1 MDMSTASSNEQGSI
15 YQRPVELLQH
25 LVRFNTTNP
34 PGEEAACIA
43 YLNNLLQEMGIET
56 IIVAHDPARP
66 NLVARLTGQGNAPPL
81 LLQGHVDVVTT
92 EKQQWQHPP
101 FEGSIHDGYVWGRG
115 TLDMKGGVA
124 MMVAAFLRAK
134 AEHATLPGDVLL
146 TVLSDEEASGE
157 YGAKYLV
164 ENHADLFKDVRYAL
178 GEFGGFSMYVAGKR
192 FYPIQVMEK
201 KTCGLK
207 VIIRGPGGHGAL
219 PMRGGTVARLGRFIQ
234 QMDEQRL
241 PVHITSVTQQMIE
254 TLASA
259 LFTTIGPTLLQLL
272 EPAQTNMLLDMLGQ
286 PGQTFDPLLHNTANI
301 TMIHGGQKNN
311 VIPSEIVVD
320 LDGRLLPGYGP
331 EDMIAEMLQLVGND
345 IDLEVVSYDPGPAE
359 PDMGLY
365 EILAGILKEADPD
378 GTPLPNLLPAV
389 TDGRFF
395 TRLGIQTYGF
405 LPMLLPENFNF
416 TQTIHAADE
425 RIPVEAV
432 EFGTRAIYQA
442 LLHNQG

>member
-1 MDMSTASSNEQGSI
+1 MATSSTNEPGNI
-15 YQRPVELLQH
+15 YQRPVELLQQ

-34 PGEEAACIA
+34 PGNEATCIA
-43 YLNNLLQEMGIET
+43 YLNNLLQDAGIET
-56 IIVAHDPARP
+56 ILVARDPARP
-66 NLVARLTGQGNAPPL
+66 NLVARLSGQGNAPPL

-92 EKQQWQHPP
+92 QKQQWQHPP
-101 FEGSIHDGYVWGRG
+101 FEGGIHDGYVWGRG

-134 AEHATLPGDVLL
+134 IENAALPGDVLL
-146 TVLSDEEASGE
+146 AALSDEEASAE

-164 ENHADLFKDVRYAL
+164 ENHADLFKDVRYAI
-178 GEFGGFSMYVAGKR
+178 GEFGGFTMHIAGQR

-207 VIIRGPGGHGAL
+207 VILRGPGGHGAL

-234 QMDEQRL
+234 KMDEQRL

-259 LFTTIGPTLLQLL
+259 LSASLGPLLLQLL
-272 EPAQTNMLLDMLGQ
+272 DPAQTDMILDMLGQ

-331 EDMIAEMLQLVGND
+331 EDMIAEMLQLAGND
-345 IDLEVVSYDPGPAE
+345 IDLEVISYDPGPAE

-365 EILAGILKEADPD
+365 PTLAGILKEADPA
-378 GTPLPNLLPAV
+378 GIPLPNLLPAV
-389 TDGRFF
+389 TDGRYF

-405 LPMLLPENFNF
+405 LPMILPDNFNF
-416 TQTIHAADE
+416 TSTIHAADE
-425 RIPVEAV
+425 RIPIEAV
-432 EFGTRAIYQA
+432 EFGANAIYQV
-442 LLHNQG
+442 LLRNKG

>member
-1 MDMSTASSNEQGSI
+1 MTTSSSNEPGTI
-15 YQRPVELLQH
+15 YQRPAELLQH

-34 PGEEAACIA
+34 PGNEAACIA
-43 YLNNLLQEMGIET
+43 YLNNLLQDAGIET
-56 IIVAHDPARP
+56 IIVARDPARP
-66 NLVARLTGQGNAPPL
+66 NLVARLAGQGNAPPL

-134 AEHATLPGDVLL
+134 VENAALPGDVLL
-146 TVLSDEEASGE
+146 AALSDEEASAE

-164 ENHADLFKDVRYAL
+164 ENHADLFKDVRYAI
-178 GEFGGFSMYVAGKR
+178 GEFGGFTMHIAGQR

-234 QMDEQRL
+234 KMDERRL

-254 TLASA
+254 TLAAA
-259 LFTTIGPTLLQLL
+259 LTTTLGPVLLQLL
-272 EPAQTNMLLDMLGQ
+272 DPAQTDMILDMLGQ

-320 LDGRLLPGYGP
+320 LDGRLLPGSGP
-331 EDMIAEMLQLVGND
+331 EDMIAEMLQLAGND
-345 IDLEVVSYDPGPAE
+345 IDLEVISYDPGPAE

-365 EILAGILKEADPD
+365 TTLADILKEADPS

-389 TDGRFF
+389 TDGRYF

-405 LPMLLPENFNF
+405 LPMILPENFNF
-416 TQTIHAADE
+416 SSTIHAADE
-425 RIPVEAV
+425 RIPLEAL
-432 EFGTRAIYQA
+432 EFGANAIYQA
-442 LLHNQG
+442 LLRNKG